1 MVQDPLS
8 LFSTPMLSL
17 NIPKDDCGSNYRKS
31 SNRTRHPIENRHSIK
46 EAVPHHHQVMLPP
59 TEDWILFPDEVVKC
73 KNPRV
78 RNVQNR
84 TTPKSYLRK
93 EKSLESLQPSRIACA
108 GTSKASSH
116 PLAAHDSQDCAR
128 SLRSSDQLGIIE
140 KSLDTTTN
148 DGGSNPPKMKRPP
161 RLPTPDL
168 SEVDEDEFWS
178 CCYASASGKSGYF
191 GDLDTLLGSATVR
204 SVLTRSQE
212 LGKIFEMSYFE
223 RD

>member
-1 MVQDPLS
+1 
-8 LFSTPMLSL
+8 MLSL
-17 NIPKDDCGSNYRKS
+17 TIPKNDCGSNYRTS
-31 SNRTRHPIENRHSIK
+31 SNRTQHPIETRHSIK
-46 EAVPHHHQVMLPP
+46 EAVPHHQVMLPP
-59 TEDWILFPDEVVKC
+59 IEDWILFPDEVIKC

-84 TTPKSYLRK
+84 TTPKSYLRQ
-93 EKSLESLQPSRIACA
+93 EKSLEGFPSSRIACT
-108 GTSKASSH
+108 GTSKAPSH
-116 PLAAHDSQDCAR
+116 PLAAHDSQDCGR

-148 DGGSNPPKMKRPP
+148 DVGSNPPKMKRPP

-168 SEVDEDEFWS
+168 SYVDEDEFWS
-178 CCYASASGKSGYF
+178 CCCASASGKSGYF

-212 LGKIFEMSYFE
+212 QVKILEMSYFE